1 MNLWG
6 TGRPKR
12 EFIYVDDL
20 ADACVFFMNKNTKE
34 KIINI
39 GSGKDNTILEISKLA
54 LKILNVRAKINFD
67 NSKPD
72 GTKRKVLDISVAKNM
87 DGNQKLHLKREY

>member
-1 MNLWG
+1 M
-6 TGRPKR
+6 R
-12 EFIYVDDL
+12 
-20 ADACVFFMNKNTKE
+20 VFFMNKIQR

-72 GTKRKVLDISVAKNM
+72 GTKRKAKT
-87 DGNQKLHLKREY
+87 LV